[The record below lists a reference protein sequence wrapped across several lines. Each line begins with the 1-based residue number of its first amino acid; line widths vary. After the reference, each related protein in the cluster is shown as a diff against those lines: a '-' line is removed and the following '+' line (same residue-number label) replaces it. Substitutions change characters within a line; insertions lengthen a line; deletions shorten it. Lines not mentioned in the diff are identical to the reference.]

1 MPIRSTRAQ
10 ADGGDET
17 AASIGVMIV
26 DDHPVYRDGL
36 AAVLAS
42 QHDLRLIAEA
52 GTGEEA
58 VALFR
63 AHRPAVT
70 LMDLSMP
77 GMGGTRA
84 IESIVS
90 EFPDARIVTLTTFQG
105 DVDIHRALEA
115 GARGY
120 LLKDALRSEVA
131 DAIRTVYRK
140 GWVLPNAVAQRLAEF
155 IPRVELTARELEV
168 LALMA
173 KGLRN
178 LEIAKALSR
187 TEATIKVHIQNIFS
201 KLGVADRTEAVVVGL
216 ERGFIHL
223 S

>member
-1 MPIRSTRAQ
+1 MPTRSTTRDFPGDEGVVPIR
-10 ADGGDET
+10 
-17 AASIGVMIV
+17 VMIV

-42 QHDLRLIAEA
+42 QDDLQLVAEA
-52 GTGEEA
+52 GNGGEA
-58 VALFR
+58 VQLFR
-63 AHRPAVT
+63 VHRPDVT
-70 LMDLSMP
+70 LMDLNMP
-77 GMGGTRA
+77 GVTGTQA
-84 IESIVS
+84 IGQIVA

-120 LLKDALRSEVA
+120 LVKDALRDEVV
-131 DAIRTVYRK
+131 DAIRAVYRK

-155 IPRVELTARELEV
+155 VPRVELTTRELEV
-168 LALMA
+168 LELMA

-178 LEIAKALSR
+178 MEIATILAR
-187 TEATIKVHIQNIFS
+187 TESTVKVHVQNIFS
-201 KLGVADRTEAVVVGL
+201 KLGAADRTEAVVVAL